1 MLPSQL
7 DRLADTDVSIAFRRA
22 ISGSIAL
29 LMRTVAASKPVVALP
44 PPEDIPEEVLR
55 AEIILEARSPVD
67 GTPLTVAEYAQ
78 LQAEL
83 QTSPY
88 PPQIN
93 PAFEHNVFLLRVL
106 KFFRTILPFF

>member
-29 LMRTVAASKPVVALP
+29 LMSTVAASKPVVALP

>member
-1 MLPSQL
+1 MAWSVCT
-7 DRLADTDVSIAFRRA
+7 LAI
-22 ISGSIAL
+22 
-29 LMRTVAASKPVVALP
+29 VAPAVALP
-44 PPEDIPEEVLR
+44 PPKDIPEEVLR
-55 AEIILEARSPVD
+55 TEIILEARSPVD
-67 GTPLTVAEYAQ
+67 GTPLSAAEYAQ

-88 PPQIN
+88 PPQID